1 MNTNAPEESLRIK
14 ALVTRIDN
22 DGALSELER
31 QSALDL
37 LEHYECWGPYFRLIR
52 KRLNDTKLR
61 RPEDYV
67 KLAKVQNQNLED
79 VFAAAETSAIL
90 VTDQRIS
97 FQDFSETILPQIIDF
112 EDHASEAA
120 ILSAVSE
127 RFLAVNDRVKCLE
140 RLCMLYEKR
149 THNETQLVRTYEHL
163 LNTDGKNVKALRF
176 FKLIHTQN
184 AEWDEVV
191 QKLRQLLECVTHPQ
205 EVFRYAQELA
215 AVYLY
220 QLDAPDQAV
229 KVMETYCTNS
239 PLDTSTIM
247 FEAYQA
253 MSDLD
258 GCLRV
263 LTQCLLGVNDDAGRA
278 TLHYKMAAIQEQKKD
293 FESAIENYERSANF
307 SPTFLDP
314 LEGIISIYT
323 INNDW
328 DNLQKWLKKL
338 RAVVIDEKLKVQ
350 LNQAI
355 KRIDDGIAHVRQ

>member
-1 MNTNAPEESLRIK
+1 MTTIAPEESQRIK
-14 ALVTRIDN
+14 ALVKRIDD
-22 DGALSELER
+22 DGAFSELER

-37 LEHYECWGPYFRLIR
+37 LEHYECWGPFFRLIR
-52 KRLNDTKLR
+52 RRLDDSNLR
-61 RPEDYV
+61 KPEDYI
-67 KLAKVQNQNLED
+67 KLAKIQNQNLED
-79 VFAAAETSAIL
+79 VFAAAETSANL
-90 VTDQRIS
+90 VTDQS
-97 FQDFSETILPQIIDF
+97 VTFQEFSETVLPQIIDF

-127 RFLAVNDRVKCLE
+127 RFTDINDRVKCLE

-163 LNTDGKNVKALRF
+163 LNIDSKNVKALRF

-184 AEWDEVV
+184 AEWDEVI

-220 QLDAPDQAV
+220 QVDAPEQAIH
-229 KVMETYCTNS
+229 VMETYCADS

-247 FEAYQA
+247 FDAYQA
-253 MSDLD
+253 MSNMD

-263 LTQCLLGVNDDAGRA
+263 LRQCLLGVNDDTSRA
-278 TLHYKMAAIQEQKKD
+278 TLHYKMAAIEEQKKD
-293 FESAIENYERSANF
+293 YKSALENYEKSSNL

-323 INNDW
+323 ITNDW
-328 DNLQKWLKKL
+328 GNLQKWMKRL
-338 RAVVIDEKLKVQ
+338 RTVVKDEKLRVQ

-355 KRIDDGIAHVRQ
+355 KRVEDGIAHGSQ

>member
-1 MNTNAPEESLRIK
+1 MTTNAPEESHRIK
-14 ALVTRIDN
+14 ALVTRIDD
-22 DGALSELER
+22 DGAFSELER

-52 KRLNDTKLR
+52 RRLNDNKLR
-61 RPEDYV
+61 KPEDYV

-79 VFAAAETSAIL
+79 VFAAAETSANL
-90 VTDQRIS
+90 VSDQNVS

-127 RFLAVNDRVKCLE
+127 RFFEVHDRVKCLE

-149 THNETQLVRTYEHL
+149 THNETQLIRTYEHL
-163 LNTDGKNVKALRF
+163 LNTDSKNVKALRF

-220 QLDAPDQAV
+220 QLDAPDQAIQ
-229 KVMETYCTNS
+229 VMEVYCSNS

-247 FEAYQA
+247 FDAFQA

-263 LTQCLLGVNDDAGRA
+263 LRQCLVGVNDDVSRA

-293 FESAIENYERSANF
+293 FKSAVENYEKSAGL

-323 INNDW
+323 ITNDW
-328 DNLQKWLKKL
+328 ENLQKWMKKL
-338 RAVVIDEKLKVQ
+338 RAVVKDEKLKVQ

-355 KRIDDGIAHVRQ
+355 KRVDDGIAHVRQ